1 MVKPLQKIA
10 RQLLIKLNMYM
21 TTTIPILKTIC
32 TGIAILFTIAENW
45 KQPKYSLISKWIC
58 AL

>member
-32 TGIAILFTIAENW
+32 TGIAENW